1 VAAVLAAG
9 AEDTVLTTRFSIG
22 WREAP
27 HRVLASALAAAEA
40 FEGEQVGTLTV
51 DGEPQP
57 LPRFAARTPS
67 REVTGTVAAMPLYAG
82 QGVGHVNEVKDAAD
96 IVTELADEAERLL
109 RRWNG
114 DHNSIANRASQAST
128 TSRAPS

>member
-1 VAAVLAAG
+1 LLAAD

-22 WREAP
+22 WPDAP
-27 HRVLASALAAAEA
+27 HRVLVSALAAADA
-40 FEGEQVGTLTV
+40 F
-51 DGEPQP
+51 DGEIVGALTFDGESQP

-67 REVTGTVAAMPLYAG
+67 REVTGTVAAMALYAG
-82 QGVGHVNEVKDAAD
+82 QGVGQVTEITHAAD
-96 IVTELADEAERLL
+96 VVAELADGAERLL

-114 DHNSIANRASQAST
+114 RYHPIANRASRAPT